1 MRILVVDDE
10 PKMCVLLAESLKR
23 KGHTVRAAHSGQQAL
38 DQLVKEPADLVFT
51 DLRMV
56 PMDGLTLL
64 RHVRD
69 EHPRTHVVM
78 MTGHGGVKEAV
89 DAMKAGAYDYLQ
101 KPLELDEVQ
110 LLAQRVGKERDLQ
123 DENSRW
129 RQMHDRHVAR
139 WEIRGQS
146 PAMGRVHALI
156 SRVAPTDATVLI
168 RGESGTGKELTAKA
182 IHRGSK
188 RADRP
193 FVAVNCA
200 AIPET
205 LLESELFGYVKGA
218 FTGADKDKA
227 GLFEMAHTG
236 TIFLD
241 EIAEANAAVQVKLLR
256 ALEGR
261 TFIPVGGHREVAVDV
276 RILVATHQNLEQRIA
291 DGRFREDLFYRF
303 NVFPLDLPPLRDRLE
318 DLQLLVAH
326 FMGELGRDPAA
337 VDPAVIARLRA
348 YPWPGNVRELRNI
361 VERAH
366 ILAGSDPV
374 GLAHILLPSAAAG
387 EELGG
392 REPASLNL
400 DEHEKRLIGIALKRS
415 AGNKTRAAQHL
426 GLTRRALY
434 SRMERL
440 GLPLDETPA

>member
-1 MRILVVDDE
+1 VRILVVDDE